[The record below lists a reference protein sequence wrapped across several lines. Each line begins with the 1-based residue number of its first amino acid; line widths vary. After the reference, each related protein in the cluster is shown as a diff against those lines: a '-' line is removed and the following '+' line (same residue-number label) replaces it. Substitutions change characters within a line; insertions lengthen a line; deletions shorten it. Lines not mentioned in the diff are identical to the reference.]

1 MSESQLPTAA
11 PGQTSAGAPSTHLA
25 DGEWHR
31 MHPLTPLFKG
41 GLALIIVGG
50 IVIANMR
57 DRVIA
62 WLVGQFAPEEAH
74 YDDYTGGD
82 PVDWVIA
89 NNFALIALLGVLAL
103 VVVLVAVFWFV
114 WRFQQFR
121 ITGEHVEVRKG
132 IIFRSHRRAPLD
144 RVQGVNLTRPFPAR
158 IIGLAKLEVV
168 GAGTDAN
175 VALEYLATPRAEGV
189 RAEILRLASGARA
202 ARHAALDPQGAATP
216 GGTAPASTRAQL
228 VGSMNEGVNGLLAG
242 VDLQD
247 VVPESVVK
255 IPAGRL
261 IGSQLISGLLWLVFF
276 GVIFA
281 IAIGSTLIGILVD
294 GDPDGGIVLLG
305 IGLGMGV
312 PMVIAVV
319 GITWAQISKSL
330 RYSIA
335 PTPDGVR
342 ITYGL
347 LTTVTETLPPGRIFA
362 VEVSQSLLWRPFGW
376 WTIKINRMSGKSAA
390 QQSSSSGQQFNVV
403 LPVGKRAD
411 VERVLSLVLPDV
423 PAESIP
429 ALWDQGV
436 VGPTDADPY
445 RTMPRRAWWRRPFSW
460 KRHGYTVTTDGLLL
474 RRGIVWRKLAVFPLA
489 RLQGVSLSQGPI
501 DRAQGVSGAQVHT
514 VPGPITGLLSGLERA
529 DALALLNEVSV
540 AAAEAASRDHTHR
553 WSEHAAGD
561 PVAPPAPP
569 VFGGPAT
576 PASPAFGGAASAPPA
591 PPAPPAPFA
600 PPAPPTGVPGSAT
613 PPVPPVRTPPVT
625 PPPAPPVTAPPV
637 APPPAPP
644 VTAPPVAPPP
654 APPVAPPPPQTAAPS
669 TSPAPTAPT
678 PPPTP
683 PARPD
688 TSREE

>member
-1 MSESQLPTAA
+1 VSESQLPTAA
-11 PGQTSAGAPSTHLA
+11 PGQTSAGTPSTHLA

-82 PVDWVIA
+82 PVDWVLA

-103 VVVLVAVFWFV
+103 VVVLVAIFWFV

-121 ITGEHVEVRKG
+121 ITGDHVEVRKG

-202 ARHAALDPQGAATP
+202 ARHAASDPQGAATP

-474 RRGIVWRKLAVFPLA
+474 RRGVVWRKLAVFPLA

-553 WSEHAAGD
+553 WSEHAAAGT

-576 PASPAFGGAASAPPA
+576 PTSPAFGGAASAPSAPPA
-591 PPAPPAPFA
+591 PPAPPA
-600 PPAPPTGVPGSAT
+600 GVPGPAT
-613 PPVPPVRTPPVT
+613 PPPPVPPVRTPPVT

-637 APPPAPP
+637 APPS
-644 VTAPPVAPPP
+644 V
-654 APPVAPPPPQTAAPS
+654 PPVAPPPPQTAAPS
-669 TSPAPTAPT
+669 APPASPGSVVPPT
-678 PPPTP
+678 PPIP

-688 TSREE
+688 APREE

>member
-1 MSESQLPTAA
+1 
-11 PGQTSAGAPSTHLA
+11 
-25 DGEWHR
+25 

-82 PVDWVIA
+82 PVDWVLA

-103 VVVLVAVFWFV
+103 VVVLVAIFWFV

-121 ITGEHVEVRKG
+121 ITGDHVEVRKG

-202 ARHAALDPQGAATP
+202 ARHAASDPQGAATP

-553 WSEHAAGD
+553 WSEHAAAGV

-576 PASPAFGGAASAPPA
+576 PTSPAFGGAASAPSAPPA
-591 PPAPPAPFA
+591 PPAPPA
-600 PPAPPTGVPGSAT
+600 GVPGPAT
-613 PPVPPVRTPPVT
+613 PPPPVPPVRTPPVT

-637 APPPAPP
+637 APPS
-644 VTAPPVAPPP
+644 V
-654 APPVAPPPPQTAAPS
+654 PPVAPPPPQTAAPS
-669 TSPAPTAPT
+669 APPASPGSVVPPT
-678 PPPTP
+678 PPIP

-688 TSREE
+688 APREE

>member
-11 PGQTSAGAPSTHLA
+11 PGQTSAGTPSTHLA

-82 PVDWVIA
+82 PVDWVLA

-103 VVVLVAVFWFV
+103 VVVLVAIFWFV

-121 ITGEHVEVRKG
+121 ITGDHVEVRKG

-202 ARHAALDPQGAATP
+202 ARHAALDPQGASTP

-553 WSEHAAGD
+553 WSEHAAAGV

-576 PASPAFGGAASAPPA
+576 PTSPAFGGAASAPSA
-591 PPAPPAPFA
+591 PPA
-600 PPAPPTGVPGSAT
+600 GVPGPAT
-613 PPVPPVRTPPVT
+613 PPPPVPPVRTPPVT

-637 APPPAPP
+637 APPS
-644 VTAPPVAPPP
+644 V
-654 APPVAPPPPQTAAPS
+654 PPVAPPPPQTAAPS
-669 TSPAPTAPT
+669 APPAPPGSVVPPT
-678 PPPTP
+678 PPIP

-688 TSREE
+688 APREE

>member
-1 MSESQLPTAA
+1 
-11 PGQTSAGAPSTHLA
+11 
-25 DGEWHR
+25 
-31 MHPLTPLFKG
+31 
-41 GLALIIVGG
+41 
-50 IVIANMR
+50 
-57 DRVIA
+57 
-62 WLVGQFAPEEAH
+62 
-74 YDDYTGGD
+74 
-82 PVDWVIA
+82 
-89 NNFALIALLGVLAL
+89 
-103 VVVLVAVFWFV
+103 
-114 WRFQQFR
+114 
-121 ITGEHVEVRKG
+121 
-132 IIFRSHRRAPLD
+132 
-144 RVQGVNLTRPFPAR
+144 
-158 IIGLAKLEVV
+158 
-168 GAGTDAN
+168 
-175 VALEYLATPRAEGV
+175 
-189 RAEILRLASGARA
+189 
-202 ARHAALDPQGAATP
+202 
-216 GGTAPASTRAQL
+216 
-228 VGSMNEGVNGLLAG
+228 MNEGVNGLLAG

-294 GDPDGGIVLLG
+294 GDPDGGVVLLG

-460 KRHGYTVTTDGLLL
+460 KRHGYTVTSDGLLL

-553 WSEHAAGD
+553 WSEHAAAVT

-591 PPAPPAPFA
+591 PPA
-600 PPAPPTGVPGSAT
+600 PGSAT

-669 TSPAPTAPT
+669 ASPSPTGPT

>member
-11 PGQTSAGAPSTHLA
+11 PGQTSAGTPSTHLA

-74 YDDYTGGD
+74 YDEYTGGD
-82 PVDWVIA
+82 PVDWVLA

-121 ITGEHVEVRKG
+121 ITGDHVEVRKG

-216 GGTAPASTRAQL
+216 DGSAPTSARAQL

-281 IAIGSTLIGILVD
+281 IAIGSTLIGVLID

-312 PMVIAVV
+312 PMLIAVV

-390 QQSSSSGQQFNVV
+390 QQSSSSGQHFNVV

-436 VGPTDADPY
+436 VGPAENDPY
-445 RTMPRRAWWRRPFSW
+445 RTMPRRAWWRRPVSW
-460 KRHGYTVTTDGLLL
+460 KRHGYALTTDGLLL

-501 DRAQGVSGAQVHT
+501 DRAQAVSGAQVHT

-529 DALALLNEVSV
+529 DALALLDEVSI

-553 WSEHAAGD
+553 WSEHAAA
-561 PVAPPAPP
+561 PVAPPAPPQFGGPAAPMPPAPP
-569 VFGGPAT
+569 VFGGPASA
-576 PASPAFGGAASAPPA
+576 PSVAPAPPVAPPSASPGSAAPPA
-591 PPAPPAPFA
+591 PP
-600 PPAPPTGVPGSAT
+600 
-613 PPVPPVRTPPVT
+613 VRTPAVT

-654 APPVAPPPPQTAAPS
+654 APPAPQTTAPS
-669 TSPAPTAPT
+669 APPAPTAP
-678 PPPTP
+678 PAP
-683 PARPD
+683 PARTDAP
-688 TSREE
+688 REE

>member
-1 MSESQLPTAA
+1 MGQA
-11 PGQTSAGAPSTHLA
+11 PAGVPSTNLA

-57 DRVIA
+57 DRLIA

-74 YDDYTGGD
+74 YDEYAGGD
-82 PVDWVIA
+82 PVDWVLA
-89 NNFALIALLGVLAL
+89 NNLALIALLGVLGL
-103 VVVLVAVFWFV
+103 VAVLVAIFWFV

-121 ITGEHVEVRKG
+121 ITGDHVEVRKG

-175 VALEYLATPRAEGV
+175 VALEYLATARAEGV

-202 ARHAALDPQGAATP
+202 ARHAALNPGAP
-216 GGTAPASTRAQL
+216 GVPAAPNPSAPTSTRAQL

-261 IGSQLISGLLWLVFF
+261 IGSQIISGLLWLVFF

-281 IAIGSTLIGILVD
+281 IALGSTLIGILVD

-312 PMVIAVV
+312 PMIIAVV

-390 QQSSSSGQQFNVV
+390 QQSSGSGQQFNVV

-411 VERVLSLVLPDV
+411 VERVLALVLPDV

-429 ALWDQGV
+429 ALWEQGV

-460 KRHGYTVTTDGLLL
+460 KRHGYTVTADGLLL

-501 DRAQGVSGAQVHT
+501 DRLQRVSGAQVHS
-514 VPGPITGLLSGLERA
+514 VPGPITGYLAGLERA
-529 DALALLNEVSV
+529 DALSLLNDVTA
-540 AAAEAASRDHTHR
+540 AAAEAASRDRTHR
-553 WSEHAAGD
+553 WSEHAAVD
-561 PVAPPAPP
+561 VVAPPAPPAPP
-569 VFGGPAT
+569 VFGGPV
-576 PASPAFGGAASAPPA
+576 SAPVA
-591 PPAPPAPFA
+591 PPVPPAAA
-600 PPAPPTGVPGSAT
+600 PPAPPTGPAARLA
-613 PPVPPVRTPPVT
+613 PPVFGRPAPAPVAPPSAPPAPPPASPVTPPPVT
-625 PPPAPPVTAPPV
+625 PPPVPPVTPPPV
-637 APPPAPP
+637 APPP
-644 VTAPPVAPPP
+644 VAPPP
-654 APPVAPPPPQTAAPS
+654 VPPVTPPVVPPPAPRTAAPAAP
-669 TSPAPTAPT
+669 PAPPAG
-678 PPPTP
+678 P
-683 PARPD
+683 PASAERPEGP
-688 TSREE
+688 SEQ